1 MTDTV
6 PVHVPAGRLVASS
19 PHSVS
24 AAVEALA
31 RALEMRDYR
40 RGKFAETRD
49 HCERVTF
56 LGLELAAQIAPDL
69 VTDPQLEFGF
79 RLHDI
84 GMLAVSDSI
93 LLKREP
99 LTRDELDEV
108 REHPW
113 LGERIVAALP
123 ELNGVARQVIGA
135 HHERWDG
142 TGYPRRLQ
150 GLEIPLAA
158 RIFAVVDTFDSITRD
173 QPWRPALSLDFAF
186 AEIREK
192 SGTQFDPDIASTFL
206 SSIEEE
212 AVAVAA
218 DHNR

>member
-1 MTDTV
+1 MTELLPTRALV
-6 PVHVPAGRLVASS
+6 PPAGGTSS
-19 PHSVS
+19 VNS
-24 AAVEALA
+24 AVEALA

-56 LGLELAAQIAPDL
+56 LGLELAAQLAPPDL
-69 VTDPQLEFGF
+69 IGDPQLEFGF

-150 GLEIPLAA
+150 GLDIPLAA

-192 SGTQFDPDIASTFL
+192 SGTQFDPEIAAAFL

-212 AVAVAA
+212 AIAVAA